1 MEDIFTLRFREE
13 LKNSGLKQNEF
24 ASQIGIS
31 KQCVSDFKSG
41 RSFPSIQTL
50 KLICKFLDVSADY
63 LLGLDDKQ

>member
-24 ASQIGIS
+24 ARQIGIS